1 MFDARNLLEM
11 LVQGQSPAG
20 AQRPGAGAAPPAQGG
35 LDDLLGGLL
44 RGNAASGGSA
54 GSASG
59 TKGVED
65 ALRNLIESGG
75 AGLRDVLGKLQ
86 AGGGPSGGG
95 ITDILGQVF
104 GQATQGV
111 REGARDLDQAT
122 GAGQKIRD
130 AIGQASGGQTPEELI
145 AKVKDLISRN
155 QLQTGAALAGLGALI
170 LGTEGG
176 RSMAASAAKLGALTL
191 IGGLAYKA
199 YQNYQQGKPLLT
211 GASGLVAEPAP
222 AGSGFEPQ
230 AISNDTAL
238 LCIRAMVGAAAADG
252 RIDRAEQQKIL
263 GGLQRAGVDQEAAS
277 FLRREIEHPAT
288 ADDLAGAV
296 RSGPQAVQ
304 VFTAARLAVEPDTG
318 EEHDYLVSLADSLR
332 IDPKLAANIDAAARA
347 NAA

>member
-1 MFDARNLLEM
+1 MPGTCSKCWYRAKARLAPSVPEREPLLPRRAVLTTCSAACSEAH
-11 LVQGQSPAG
+11 VAEAG
-20 AQRPGAGAAPPAQGG
+20 ATAFDQIAQRILYAVCAAATPGA
-35 LDDLLGGLL
+35 
-44 RGNAASGGSA
+44 SA
-54 GSASG
+54 RRCIA
-59 TKGVED
+59 E
-65 ALRNLIESGG
+65 
-75 AGLRDVLGKLQ
+75 
-86 AGGGPSGGG
+86 GGPSGGS
-95 ITDILGQVF
+95 IADILGQVF

-145 AKVKDLISRN
+145 AKVRDLISKN

-170 LGTEGG
+170 LGTEAG

-277 FLRREIEHPAT
+277 FLRREIERPAT

-318 EEHDYLVSLADSLR
+318 EEHDYLVSLADRLR

>member
-20 AQRPGAGAAPPAQGG
+20 AQPPGAAAAPSPQGG

-44 RGNAASGGSA
+44 RGNATPGASA
-54 GSASG
+54 GSGGA
-59 TKGVED
+59 KGMED

-75 AGLRDVLGKLQ
+75 AGLREVLGKLQ
-86 AGGGPSGGG
+86 AEGSRGGG
-95 ITDILGQVF
+95 IADILGQVF

-111 REGARDLDQAT
+111 RDGARDLDQAT
-122 GAGQKIRD
+122 GAGQKVRD

-145 AKVKDLISRN
+145 AKVKDLISKN
-155 QLQTGAALAGLGALI
+155 QLQTGAVLAGLGALI
-170 LGTEGG
+170 FGTEAG
-176 RSMAASAAKLGALTL
+176 RSMAANAAKLGALTL

-199 YQNYQQGKPLLT
+199 YQNYQQGKPPLT

-230 AISNDTAL
+230 AMSNDTAL

-252 RIDRAEQQKIL
+252 RIDRAEQQKII
-263 GGLQRAGVDQEAAS
+263 GGLQRAGADQEAAS
-277 FLRREIEHPAT
+277 FLRQEIERPAT
-288 ADDLAGAV
+288 ADDLAAAV

-318 EEHDYLVSLADSLR
+318 EEHEYLISLADRLR
-332 IDPKLAANIDAAARA
+332 IDPRLAAHIDAAARA